1 MERMRIEGIKLIG
14 ELVAVTFR
22 NLPNA
27 DDYISRF
34 CQILSKNQINLIFLS
49 ASNTS
54 ENAQVTFCVAIE
66 DQVQVKAL
74 IADEQGL
81 APRVEFI
88 PSAGLLSIFHHQ
100 FSLKMLGLILNI
112 FGKIHL
118 PLYGFASSLSTL
130 SFITDYEQMDRAVKT
145 IQENL
150 DVSSD
155 QIYLKPETRVIQS
168 REVKE

>member
-1 MERMRIEGIKLIG
+1 MERMGVEGIKLTG

-22 NLPNA
+22 SLPNV

-34 CQILSKNQINLIFLS
+34 CQVLAKNQINLIFLS
-49 ASNTS
+49 SSNTG
-54 ENAQVTFCVAIE
+54 ENAQATFCIAIE

-74 IADEQGL
+74 IADEQGP
-81 APRVEFI
+81 APHVEFI
-88 PSAGLLSIFHHQ
+88 PSVGLLSIFHHQ

-130 SFITDYEQMDRAVKT
+130 TFITDYDQMDRAVKT
-145 IQENL
+145 IQKDL